1 MNSACFPSG
10 ESSTGLPAESACPED
25 YKGQREST
33 LDASYLLK
41 QCHFSIISIREFGKG
56 SKKGEKDE
64 TKELRTLRTE

>member
-41 QCHFSIISIREFGKG
+41 PTLPCNTNPNAQAAAQDVHALEEVPQDC
-56 SKKGEKDE
+56 
-64 TKELRTLRTE
+64 ELTV